1 MSKIIDSLIDAGLI
15 VFGGQVS
22 NQPINRNTFQK
33 RAEGAEQTPTD
44 FWNAIEQI
52 FGNLAVADKDERIA
66 PILPFLLAFL
76 KSGNMIT
83 ANNTINAINLVEASL
98 DRIEPYDPNKI
109 YSPEER
115 EPYDALS
122 DRFVRSIEICLKFFK
137 GYERYMYAENLETLR
152 DQLNRMEKLN
162 LISSVLVW
170 MQMRDVRNRI
180 VHDYLPE
187 EIKDIYTSIMGTYG
201 NELKSIKEKIGLIK
215 NELTKD
221 E

>member
-1 MSKIIDSLIDAGLI
+1 M
-15 VFGGQVS
+15 
-22 NQPINRNTFQK
+22 
-33 RAEGAEQTPTD
+33 
-44 FWNAIEQI
+44 NADLKVVIT
-52 FGNLAVADKDERIA
+52 NL
-66 PILPFLLAFL
+66 
-76 KSGNMIT
+76 